1 VKASGKAVVEMDGEG
16 KVSTVLLIGAS
27 NKPGRYSNMAMAR
40 LTDSGYRVIPVNPFS
55 EIRTGEPTIHS
66 LSCVNERID
75 TAVVYVR
82 AELLAQDIEQL
93 VRIAPSQVIFN
104 PGTEGSELSH
114 RLAEAGIIT
123 RNACVLVLLS
133 TGEFDL
139 KGKTDE

>member
-1 VKASGKAVVEMDGEG
+1 MDGEG
-16 KVSTVLLIGAS
+16 EVSTVLIIGAS
-27 NKPGRYSNMAMAR
+27 NNPGRYSNMAMGR
-40 LTDSGYRVIPVNPFS
+40 LTDAGYRVIPVNPFS
-55 EIRTGEPTIHS
+55 EIETEEPTVHS
-66 LSCVNERID
+66 LSRVSEKID
-75 TAVVYVR
+75 TVAVYVR
-82 AELLAQDIEQL
+82 AELLAQDIEHL

-104 PGTEGSELSH
+104 PGTESRELSH